1 MQRIRVAEL
10 MDDPALDTAEHRHAL
25 AGLARLNRISRSA
38 RLLWDSVR
46 RAAPSASGRA
56 LRVLDVACGSA
67 DAAIA
72 AARSARR
79 HGLDASWTACDIS
92 ECALREASE
101 AAERAGIALRTVR
114 IDLLREPLPAGQDLV
129 TCSLFLHHLDR
140 PDAVRA
146 LAAMHASARS
156 GAVIDLDR
164 TRLGLALAWSAS
176 RMLSRSRIVRF
187 DAPASVRAAWRPDE
201 ALRMAR
207 EAGIADA
214 RVRRAWPERWVLT
227 WGLA

>member
-1 MQRIRVAEL
+1 MKRTRVAEL
-10 MDDPALDTAEHRHAL
+10 MDDPALDPAEHRHAL
-25 AGLARLNRISRSA
+25 AGLARLNRVSRSA
-38 RLLWDSVR
+38 RLPWESVR
-46 RAAPSASGRA
+46 RVAIDAPGRA
-56 LRVLDVACGSA
+56 LRVIDVACGSA
-67 DAAIA
+67 DSAIA
-72 AARSARR
+72 AARLASR
-79 HGLDASWTACDIS
+79 HGINARWTACDIS
-92 ECALREASE
+92 ECALREADG
-101 AAERAGIALRTVR
+101 AARCAGIELRTVR
-114 IDLLREPLPAGQDLV
+114 VDLLREPLPADQDLV

-146 LAAMHASARS
+146 LRAMHASARS

-164 TRLGLALAWSAS
+164 TRLGLALAWTAS
-176 RMLSRSRIVRF
+176 RLLSTSPVVRF